1 MRFWGLCDAT
11 GLSPDRCDYLS
22 QRSLLSRL
30 TRAVSVY
37 GVAASCR
44 RREARCGSCI
54 ENPRAHGTSSC
65 IFPCTC
71 TWTGRRNVMWCGVM
85 GCQVKTMGCR
95 CVGKVFLRTVQ
106 YLLSQA
112 SRGWMDGLEGGAGT
126 PLFVGSSWGV
136 AWPPTRRSSGF
147 SVLCGAVAAGVEE
160 GV

>member
-11 GLSPDRCDYLS
+11 GLSHDWCDYLS

-30 TRAVSVY
+30 TRAVSDY

-54 ENPRAHGTSSC
+54 ENRRAHGTSSC
-65 IFPCTC
+65 TFPCTC

-85 GCQVKTMGCR
+85 GCQVKAAMGCR

-106 YLLSQA
+106 YSTVPA
-112 SRGWMDGLEGGAGT
+112 VISKSRLDGWMDWKEGRE
-126 PLFVGSSWGV
+126 PHCSSVPRGV
-136 AWPPTRRSSGF
+136 
-147 SVLCGAVAAGVEE
+147 CGMAANTTI
-160 GV
+160 